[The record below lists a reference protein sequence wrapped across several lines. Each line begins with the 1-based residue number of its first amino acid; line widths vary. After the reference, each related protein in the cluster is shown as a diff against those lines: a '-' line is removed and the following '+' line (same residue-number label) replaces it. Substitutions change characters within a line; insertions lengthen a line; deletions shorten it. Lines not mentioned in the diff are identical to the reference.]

1 MTSPVLVVLAAGQG
15 RRFGGLKQLAPV
27 GPHGE
32 AVMDYAIH
40 DALGIGF
47 ERLVL
52 VVRPDIEPAVRA
64 HLDAVWGRPLPVAYA
79 IQAVDP
85 GHGEAPG
92 TAPAVLCARALV
104 GESPFAVVNADDL
117 YGPDPVRLLAGHL
130 GAGGDAHA
138 MVGFALSHTVWPE
151 SGPVSRAL
159 CERRHDG
166 TLAGVVEATVSVGP
180 RGAEFAAAPIAGG
193 AERDVSGDQL
203 VSMNAWGFR
212 PSLWPLL
219 EWGVHAGGR
228 GEVLLPEVVA
238 GLVPTMAVDVLA
250 TDARCLSIT
259 WPTDLV
265 RLRREVRA
273 LIDAGVYPCR
283 LGVGA

>member
-32 AVMDYAIH
+32 AVMDYSIH

-64 HLDAVWGRPLPVAYA
+64 HLDAVWGRPSPVAYA
-79 IQAVDP
+79 TQEVDL
-85 GHGEAPG
+85 GRGEAPG

-104 GESPFAVVNADDL
+104 GESPFAVINADDL

-138 MVGFALSHTVWPE
+138 VVGFALSHTVWPE
-151 SGPVSRAL
+151 SGLVSRAL

-166 TLAGVVEATVSVGP
+166 TLAGLVEATISVGS
-180 RGAEFAAAPIAGG
+180 GDAEFAATPIAGG
-193 AERDVSGDQL
+193 AKRGVSGDQL

-212 PSLWPLL
+212 PSFWPLL
-219 EWGVHAGGR
+219 ERGVHAGGAA
-228 GEVLLPEVVA
+228 EVLLPEVVA
-238 GLVPTMAVDVLA
+238 GLVPTIVVDVLA
-250 TDARCLSIT
+250 TGARCLSVT
-259 WPTDLV
+259 WASDV
-265 RLRREVRA
+265 VALRREVRA
-273 LIDAGVYPCR
+273 LIDAGAYPCR
-283 LGVGA
+283 LGIGA